1 MQRHESSRRCNRTE
15 IRSLKW
21 LAPIDQLAIDRQPVA
36 CDHSCRRLCNQF
48 AMDGVALA
56 ASFNSHSFMILTMHN
71 QRSFIDHLSL
81 FGIYLNYSRPKRYF
95 RISVQIL
102 SPAKYLFNWPV
113 CCNYINLFSLS
124 PSLSSIDDRDL
135 FTESTSPRGMHHQI
149 CG

>member
-1 MQRHESSRRCNRTE
+1 MTCTDRSTSHRSTTSGLRSFMSSLMQSIRNGWRCIGCE
-15 IRSLKW
+15 FQQSLVHD
-21 LAPIDQLAIDRQPVA
+21 L
-36 CDHSCRRLCNQF
+36 
-48 AMDGVALA
+48 
-56 ASFNSHSFMILTMHN
+56 MILTMHN

-113 CCNYINLFSLS
+113 CCNYFNLFSLS